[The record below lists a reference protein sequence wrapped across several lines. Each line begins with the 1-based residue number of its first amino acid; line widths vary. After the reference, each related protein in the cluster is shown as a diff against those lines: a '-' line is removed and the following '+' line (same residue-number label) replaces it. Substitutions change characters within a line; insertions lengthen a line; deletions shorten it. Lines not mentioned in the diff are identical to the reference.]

1 LEEEI
6 DATADD
12 ASALTDTQRE
22 KQEQALL
29 DQILIAEREECALIE
44 MAAADGT
51 MIAYRPDTSPLAVLG
66 LASRRRLSEH
76 QKWHTRSQRLYASH
90 SLPPYA
96 ELARDAAAGSIPASP
111 PRGGVTAQGVSR
123 VIRLFGPKGTPTPL
137 G

>member
-51 MIAYRPDTSPLAVLG
+51 MIAYRPERRPRPRIAASTFGTPEMAHPVAAPVRQSFAAAICRASARCCGWLDTGVTT
-66 LASRRRLSEH
+66 SRR
-76 QKWHTRSQRLYASH
+76 
-90 SLPPYA
+90 
-96 ELARDAAAGSIPASP
+96 
-111 PRGGVTAQGVSR
+111 VTAQGVSR

>member
-76 QKWHTRSQRLYASH
+76 
-90 SLPPYA
+90 
-96 ELARDAAAGSIPASP
+96 ARGIRA
-111 PRGGVTAQGVSR
+111 PRGGQWHATSVRNVMAR
-123 VIRLFGPKGTPTPL
+123 A
-137 G
+137 